1 MGASPLDGG
10 PHLAVAALAD
20 RPHVA
25 ERVVTHLVRVRVKV
39 RYRVGVRVSVKES

>member
-25 ERVVTHLVRVRVKV
+25 ERVVTHLVRVRVRV
-39 RYRVGVRVSVKES
+39 RYRVGVRVRVKES